1 MQCGMHFV
9 LSFLLHQRNGEFLQ
23 SFDKVNII
31 PTYRCSMYLLGIMGT
46 KKSCTNFSFL
56 LHGFGVRR
64 ARQTLR
70 PDRQTD
76 IKISSKLLGSFLR
89 RYSIIEIPTLYL
101 GIYNYGKN

>member
-46 KKSCTNFSFL
+46 KNLVQILVFCSVVSE
-56 LHGFGVRR
+56 FGEHVKRSDQTD
-64 ARQTLR
+64 RQTL
-70 PDRQTD
+70 
-76 IKISSKLLGSFLR
+76 KFLQSCSGVFYVDTR
-89 RYSIIEIPTLYL
+89 
-101 GIYNYGKN
+101 